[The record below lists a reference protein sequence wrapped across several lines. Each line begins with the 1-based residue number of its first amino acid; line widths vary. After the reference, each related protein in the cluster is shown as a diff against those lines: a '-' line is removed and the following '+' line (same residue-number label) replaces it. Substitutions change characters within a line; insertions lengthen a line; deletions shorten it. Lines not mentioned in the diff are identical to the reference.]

1 MKTRKWFLLLGVFAV
16 FTLTSCDRNI
26 DDADRKQA
34 AKDDLQVDG
43 YFDDM
48 IAESDDVQ
56 TMILEDKSGFGNGT
70 KDGSKTYTIVT
81 NPDGSRDITVTFV
94 NFSNPNFPNSRVK
107 NGIVNIHVTGGPDSS
122 TFVRVI
128 TFTNF
133 TINNN
138 QITGTITITKVSD
151 YVTTIQ
157 LANCMVTFTDGTT
170 YTRTGTKT
178 RTLIDGINTP
188 SIWDNTY
195 EITGSFTGTNRNGN
209 DYTHTIDVALVR
221 VMAYRYFVSGI
232 LHIEVGNRDI
242 VIDFGDGTLD
252 NLVDITINGT
262 TYPDIELTH

>member
-1 MKTRKWFLLLGVFAV
+1 MKTTKWFLV
-16 FTLTSCDRNI
+16 FTAFAALLLTSCDGNL
-26 DDADRKQA
+26 DDSTRKQA

-43 YFDDM
+43 YYDDM
-48 IAESDDVQ
+48 VAESDDVQ
-56 TMILEDKSGFGNGT
+56 TMILEDKSGLENGS
-70 KDGSKTYTIVT
+70 KDGSKTYTIVN
-81 NPDGSRDITVTFV
+81 NPNGSRDIIVTFI
-94 NFSNPNFPNSRVK
+94 NYSNPNFQNSRVK

-151 YVTTIQ
+151 YVTTIR

-170 YTRTGTKT
+170 YTRSGNKT
-178 RTLIDGINTP
+178 RTLTDGYTTS
-188 SIWDNTY
+188 SIWDNVY
-195 EITGSFTGTNRNGN
+195 SITGSFTGTNRAGN
-209 DYTHTIDVALVR
+209 DYTHTTDIALVK

-232 LHIEVGNRDI
+232 IHIEVGNRDI